1 MNTAS
6 SAPVALR
13 FYQTLPHACSY
24 LDDQEATTLFLDPQ
38 QLVTADVYNSL
49 TQLGFRRSGDYL
61 YRPQCPTCH
70 ACQSVRVRAA
80 DFKPSRQQKR
90 TLKRNQ
96 DLSWLAVAPL
106 FNAEHYQLYEQYI
119 NSRHTDGDMH
129 PASEEQFRSFL
140 LVDKAWAS
148 LVEFRDPT
156 GKLVAVAAID
166 QLKDG
171 LSAIYTFFD
180 PEEKNR
186 SLGVF
191 AILWQLQQATLM
203 QLPYV
208 YLGYWIKACKK
219 MNYKQDYQPLE
230 ILNQQTWQAFNK
242 DPVG

>member
-1 MNTAS
+1 M
-6 SAPVALR
+6 
-13 FYQTLPHACSY
+13 
-24 LDDQEATTLFLDPQ
+24 
-38 QLVTADVYNSL
+38 
-49 TQLGFRRSGDYL
+49 
-61 YRPQCPTCH
+61 
-70 ACQSVRVRAA
+70 
-80 DFKPSRQQKR
+80 
-90 TLKRNQ
+90 
-96 DLSWLAVAPL
+96 
-106 FNAEHYQLYEQYI
+106 
-119 NSRHTDGDMH
+119 
-129 PASEEQFRSFL
+129 
-140 LVDKAWAS
+140 VDKAWAS

-203 QLPYV
+203 HLPYV